1 MLTVLVASVAGG
13 RVGEEVVDGVIEG
26 LLERGLEGHGALVE
40 SGAPLIGEGGEL
52 DDAVLGAV
60 EVPVNGADVLVVVVV
75 AV

>member
-13 RVGEEVVDGVIEG
+13 RVGEEAVDGVIEG

-40 SGAPLIGEGGEL
+40 RGAPLIGEDGVL
-52 DDAVLGAV
+52 DVAVLGAV
-60 EVPVNGADVLVVVVV
+60 EVPVHGADVVVVFV